1 MLTIKYVYCSTKE
14 LLVYPIEKFGLY
26 SKYIPK
32 LNDITI
38 GEKYRVLCVHPKCEE
53 ISIMNDSDVIIS
65 LPNYLFMDEL
75 QYEREQKI
83 ELIFT
88 L

>member
-1 MLTIKYVYCSTKE
+1 MHENE
-14 LLVYPIEKFGLY
+14 LLCERF
-26 SKYIPK
+26 SQ
-32 LNDITI
+32 
-38 GEKYRVLCVHPKCEE
+38 YRLLCVHPKCEE

>member
-1 MLTIKYVYCSTKE
+1 MLNYVYCSNKE

-26 SKYIPK
+26 EKYIPK

-38 GEKYRVLCVHPKCEE
+38 GEKYRVLAIHPKCEE
-53 ISIMNDSDVIIS
+53 ISIMSDSDVIIS
-65 LPNYLFMDEL
+65 LPTYLFSDEL

-83 ELIFT
+83 DTIL

>member
-1 MLTIKYVYCSTKE
+1 MMNYVYCFTKQLE
-14 LLVYPIEKFGLY
+14 IYPIVKFGLY
-26 SKYIPK
+26 NKYIPE

-38 GEKYRVLCVHPKCEE
+38 GKKYKVLAIHPKCEE
-53 ISIMNDSDVIIS
+53 ISIMNDSDEIIS
-65 LPNYLFMDEL
+65 LPTYLFSDEL

-83 ELIFT
+83 DTIL

>member
-1 MLTIKYVYCSTKE
+1 MANYVYCSTKE
-14 LLVYPIEKFGLY
+14 LLVYPIEKYGLY

-38 GEKYRVLCVHPKCEE
+38 GEKYRVLAIHPKCEE
-53 ISIMNDSDVIIS
+53 ISIMSDSDVIIS
-65 LPNYLFMDEL
+65 LPTYLFSDEL

-83 ELIFT
+83 DTIL